1 MKFQTGIGMIEL
13 DQEIIEEK
21 NDILFDDVCG
31 NDDTIKKLLVAGP

>member
-21 NDILFDDVCG
+21 NDVL
-31 NDDTIKKLLVAGP
+31 NDDTIKKLLSAGP